1 MSLPPTSVFRILVV
15 DDEKSIY
22 EIVRDNLSSYDDVA
36 RIDFAQ
42 NADEASE
49 LLGQSLYDLA
59 LLDLYGQDDLPIG
72 TEVIRRMDAADL
84 STRVLLMTKFELKE
98 DARRLLQLTGSPSA
112 WRLAGFIDKQYQFA
126 SALKIEVGKKII
138 ETFLAREPSIL
149 GLESV
154 VTRIKKQ
161 RGRYRSETGD
171 KNLRT
176 SRVEIAT
183 EVDRLLRKLYVDL
196 PGGAKRESH
205 VSITLEP
212 MERHGLSAAVVA
224 NATVEV
230 RFNDL
235 DRNVGGHKTVLKVGP
250 KNDIFDEAARFH
262 EYVRYGVELA
272 QRVELLAVAGVD
284 ALGGLVYSFAGG
296 LYNNDLLP
304 LDKVLVEDLESG
316 NLNLST
322 VVLNSLFSTTN
333 WYSVTADPQGISDYF
348 DRNYSTNLRRSSTQ
362 AEKYLLE
369 SSKARKETGPWVEK
383 IEEAT
388 SSYLNITTAS
398 GSDLVIPDASILGWG
413 VLLYNAPACL
423 VHGDMHG
430 GNVLL
435 ESSLEP
441 DDSKR
446 AAVRKHHRTCLID
459 FRNAGPGPRCIDAVC
474 LESSIR
480 LADAESI
487 SRRHVGEDDY
497 QEGLAPARL
506 VSEMVDRFEAEKA
519 LYRAVFLDQGRVPDM
534 PWANLSAVVL
544 RGLMQ
549 VFTPIS
555 LREYLATSVRYA
567 IRNLG
572 FPLSDLARY
581 RVVAWLAAQYA
592 LAKELENGS

>member
-15 DDEKSIY
+15 DDETSIH
-22 EIVRDNLSSYDDVA
+22 EIVRDNLSSYQDVA

-112 WRLAGFIDKQYQFA
+112 WRLAGFIDKQYQFS

-138 ETFLAREPSIL
+138 EQFLAREPSIL

-171 KNLRT
+171 KNLRIN
-176 SRVEIAT
+176 RVEIAT

-205 VSITLEP
+205 ISIKLEP

-235 DRNVGGHKTVLKVGP
+235 NRNVGGHKTVLKVGP

-333 WYSVTADPQGISDYF
+333 WYSVIADPQGISDYF

-383 IEEAT
+383 TEEAT
-388 SSYLNITTAS
+388 RSYLNITTAT
-398 GSDLVIPDASILGWG
+398 GSNLIIPDASILGWG
-413 VLLYNAPACL
+413 ALLYNAPACL

-441 DDSKR
+441 DDSKGV
-446 AAVRKHHRTCLID
+446 AVRKHHRTCLID

-487 SRRHVGEDDY
+487 SRRHVGEEDY
-497 QEGLAPARL
+497 PEGLAPARL
-506 VSEMVDRFEAEKA
+506 ICEMVDRFEAEKA
-519 LYRAVFLDQGRVPDM
+519 LYRAVFLDQGCVPNI

-549 VFTPIS
+549 VFTSIS
-555 LREYLATSVRYA
+555 LREYLATSVPYA

-581 RVVAWLAAQYA
+581 RVVAWLAAQYD
-592 LAKELENGS
+592 LAKELEDGS

>member
-15 DDEKSIY
+15 DNEKSIH
-22 EIVRDNLSSYDDVA
+22 EIVRDNLSKYQDVV

-42 NADEASE
+42 DANEASQ
-49 LLGQSLYDLA
+49 LLSQSLYDLA
-59 LLDLYGQDDLPIG
+59 ILDLYGEDDLQIG
-72 TEVIRRMDAADL
+72 TEVIRRIDAADL
-84 STRVLLMTKFELKE
+84 STRVLLMTMFELKQ

-112 WRLAGFIDKQYQFA
+112 WRLAGFIDKQVQFA
-126 SALKIEVGKKII
+126 SALKVQVGRQIV
-138 ETFLAREPSIL
+138 EQFLKREASIL

-161 RGRYRSETGD
+161 RGRYRSESGD
-171 KNLRT
+171 IILR
-176 SRVEIAT
+176 SNREDIAT
-183 EVDRLLRKLYVDL
+183 EVDRLLRKLYVEL
-196 PGGAKRESH
+196 PGGANRDSH

-230 RFNDL
+230 RFSDL
-235 DRNVGGHKTVLKVGP
+235 NRNVGGHKTVLKVGP
-250 KNDIFDEAARFH
+250 KGDIFDEAARFH

-316 NLNLST
+316 NLSLST
-322 VVLNSLFSTTN
+322 TVLSSLFSTTN
-333 WYSVTADPQGISDYF
+333 WYSVSADPQGISDYF
-348 DRNYSTNLRRSSTQ
+348 DRNYRTDLRRSSTQ
-362 AEKYLLE
+362 GEKYLLA
-369 SSKARKETGPWVEK
+369 SGKARKETGPWVEK
-383 IEEAT
+383 IEETT
-388 SSYLNITTAS
+388 SSCLNITTTT
-398 GSDLVIPDASILGWG
+398 GSDLIIPDASVLGWG

-435 ESSLEP
+435 ECSLVP
-441 DDSKR
+441 DGDDG

-480 LADAESI
+480 LADAEST
-487 SRRHVGEDDY
+487 SRRHVGEEDY
-497 QEGLAPARL
+497 QEGLAPTRL
-506 VSEMVDRFEAEKA
+506 VNEMVDRFESEKA
-519 LYRAVFLDQGRVPDM
+519 LYRAVFLGEGSVPEM
-534 PWANLSAVVL
+534 PWANLSAVIL

-549 VFTPIS
+549 AFTGIS
-555 LREYLATSVRYA
+555 LREYLATSVRYT
-567 IRNLG
+567 IRSLG
-572 FPLSDLARY
+572 FPLGDLARY
-581 RVVAWLAAQYA
+581 RVVAWLAAQHA
-592 LAKELENGS
+592 LAKELEDGS